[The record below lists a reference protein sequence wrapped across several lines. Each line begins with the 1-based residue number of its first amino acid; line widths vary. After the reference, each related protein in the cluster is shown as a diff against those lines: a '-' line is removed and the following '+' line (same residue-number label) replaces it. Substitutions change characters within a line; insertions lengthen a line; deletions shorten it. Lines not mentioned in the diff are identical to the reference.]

1 MNVLYRV
8 ELTPEEETE
17 LKELLSKGKHN
28 ARRLK
33 RAHILLLAN
42 HKQHTD
48 AQICQLLNTSTST
61 VYRTKR
67 CFVEEGL
74 QSALEEG
81 KRSGQPKA
89 LSPSEEA
96 TLISIACSKP
106 PEGASRWTLSLI
118 ADRLIALTD
127 LESISLETVRSR
139 LKQNKLKP
147 WQKKM
152 WCIGKLDSD
161 FIAQMEEVLELYARP
176 ANPKEPVVNFDEAMK
191 QLVSD
196 VREPVAAKPGQSA
209 RVDYE
214 YRREAVANIFMMYDR
229 HNGWRHVKAT
239 RTKKCEDFAQCM
251 KALVDE
257 HYPDAEQ
264 IHVVLDNYCTHKPGS
279 LYKAFPP
286 AEARRILRKI
296 TFHYT
301 PKHAS
306 WLNMV
311 EIEIGVMNQQCLDR
325 RIGSWEELRCQLG
338 AWEAKRNAEKASIDW
353 LFDVDKARDKLH
365 RAYDSLTIQN

>member
-1 MNVLYRV
+1 MNILYRV
-8 ELTPEEETE
+8 ELTLEEETE
-17 LKELLSKGKHN
+17 LKALLSKGKHN

-42 HKQHTD
+42 HKRHTD
-48 AQICQLLNTSTST
+48 EQICQLINTSAST

-74 QSALEEG
+74 QSALDEG
-81 KRSGQPKA
+81 KRSGQPRA

-96 TLISIACSKP
+96 TLISIACTKP

-127 LESISLETVRSR
+127 LQTISLETIRSR
-139 LKQNKLKP
+139 LKQNQLKP

-152 WCIGKLDSD
+152 WCLGKLDSD
-161 FIAQMEEVLELYARP
+161 FIAQMEAVLELYARP

-191 QLVSD
+191 QLVSHT
-196 VREPVAAKPGQSA
+196 REPVAAKPGQIE

-229 HNGWRHVKAT
+229 HNGWRHAKAT

-257 HYPDAEQ
+257 HYPEAEQ
-264 IHVVLDNYCTHKPGS
+264 IHIVLDNYCTHKPGS

-325 RIGSWEELRCQLG
+325 RIGSWEELRRQLG
-338 AWEAKRNAEKASIDW
+338 AWEVKRNAKKTAINW
-353 LFDVDKARDKLH
+353 LFDVDQAREKLH
-365 RAYDSLTIQN
+365 RAYDNLTIQN